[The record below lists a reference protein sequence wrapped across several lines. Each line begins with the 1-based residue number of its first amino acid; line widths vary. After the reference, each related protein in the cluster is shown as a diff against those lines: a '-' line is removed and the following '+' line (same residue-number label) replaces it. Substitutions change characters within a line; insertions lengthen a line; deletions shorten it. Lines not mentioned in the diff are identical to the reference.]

1 MKMRLYEID
10 SRIEELIDRE
20 TGEISDME
28 AFEALQMA
36 REDKL
41 EGAACYAKDLAADI
55 KALAD
60 EEKALHERRTVL
72 EHKRERLER
81 WLSTVLDGEKFS
93 TPRCDVRFRKSQ
105 ALEITDE
112 RTLREWLEMSA
123 PSFLIAQDP
132 KIDKAGIKD
141 AVKSGAEIPC
151 VELVTRQNIAIK

>member
-1 MKMRLYEID
+1 MKLYEID
-10 SRIEELIDRE
+10 EAIEDLMDRE
-20 TGEISDME
+20 TGEISDLE

-36 REDKL
+36 RQDKL
-41 EGAACYAKDLAADI
+41 EGAALYAKNLTSDI

-81 WLSTVLDGEKFS
+81 WLSNVLDGEKFS

-141 AVKSGAEIPC
+141 AVRAGAEIPC

>member
-1 MKMRLYEID
+1 MKLYEID
-10 SRIEELIDRE
+10 SAIEDLLDRE
-20 TGEISDME
+20 TGEISDVE
-28 AFEALQMA
+28 AFANLRMM
-36 REDKL
+36 REEKL
-41 EGAACYAKDLAADI
+41 EGAALYAKNLASDI
-55 KALAD
+55 KALQE
-60 EEKALHERRTVL
+60 EEKNLHERRTVL

-93 TPRCDVRFRKSQ
+93 TPRCDVRFRRSQ

-112 RTLREWLEMSA
+112 RTLREWLAMSA
-123 PSFLIAQDP
+123 PSYLIAQDP

>member
-1 MKMRLYEID
+1 MKLYEID
-10 SRIEELIDRE
+10 EAIEDLMDRE
-20 TGEISDME
+20 TGEISDLE
-28 AFEALQMA
+28 AFDALQMA
-36 REDKL
+36 RQDKL
-41 EGAACYAKDLAADI
+41 EGVALYAKNLTSDI

-81 WLSTVLDGEKFS
+81 WLSTVLDGEQFS
-93 TPRCDVRFRKSQ
+93 TARCDVRFRRSQ

-112 RTLREWLEMSA
+112 RTLREWLAMSA
-123 PSFLIAQDP
+123 PSYLIAQDP

-141 AVKSGAEIPC
+141 AVRAGAEIPC